1 METNTTPLTERPHV
15 EPDRSA
21 MAELYARYVP
31 SGIRLAYLLTGDRPQ
46 AEDLA
51 QEAFI
56 RCVGRFSH
64 LRSHAAFEAYLRRAI
79 VNLHTS
85 GLRRRRLE
93 REWLQREGHR
103 VATAASPQGDV
114 GARADLWSALAT
126 LPPRQRAALVL
137 RYYEDLSERDTAEA
151 LGCTLAAVKS
161 LVARGSETLRTQL
174 PTYGSEGD
182 ER

>member
-1 METNTTPLTERPHV
+1 METNTTPLTVRPHV

-31 SGIRLAYLLTGDRPQ
+31 SGIRLAYLLTGDRHQ

-161 LVARGSETLRTQL
+161 LVARGSEALRAQL

>member
-1 METNTTPLTERPHV
+1 METKATPMTDSTQA
-15 EPDRSA
+15 EPDRGT
-21 MAELYARYVP
+21 MADLYARYVP
-31 SGIRLAYLLTGDRPQ
+31 AGIRLAYLLTGDRHQ

-51 QEAFI
+51 HEAFI

-64 LRSHAAFEAYLRRAI
+64 LRSQSAFDAYLRRAI

-93 REWLQREGHR
+93 REWVQREGHR
-103 VATAASPQGDV
+103 VAHASTSQGDV
-114 GARADLWSALAT
+114 GEKTDLWAALAM
-126 LPPRQRAALVL
+126 LPARQRAALVL

-161 LVARGSETLRTQL
+161 LVARGSEALRTQL
-174 PTYGSEGD
+174 PTYATEGD
-182 ER
+182 E